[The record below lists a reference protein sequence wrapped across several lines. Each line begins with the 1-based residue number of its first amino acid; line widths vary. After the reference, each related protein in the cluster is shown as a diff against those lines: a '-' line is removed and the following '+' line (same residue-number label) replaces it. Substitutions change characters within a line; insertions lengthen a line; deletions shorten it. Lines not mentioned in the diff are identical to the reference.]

1 MAYRHGVYNVEQP
14 TSMPTPQEGRAAIQV
29 IIGTAP
35 IHLAKDPASAVN
47 KPILCSSYKEAVE
60 AFGYSDDFDNF
71 TLCQSI
77 QASFGMVRRA
87 PLADLD
93 RSICLLLSTRAGTIP
108 LDRELGLSMDFIDMP
123 PETAKSLYTAE
134 VSEKIAKFIPGVR
147 VKSVSWDKGNN
158 GKMKSKV
165 VIAPLGTSG
174 MYMTG
179 ECYKDASGKVHRC
192 LQDNVVYDASALPS
206 AWEDAE

>member
-35 IHLAKDPASAVN
+35 IHLAKDPAAAVN

-77 QASFGMVRRA
+77 QASFGIGGFHFYFSRLFVR
-87 PLADLD
+87 
-93 RSICLLLSTRAGTIP
+93 
-108 LDRELGLSMDFIDMP
+108 
-123 PETAKSLYTAE
+123 
-134 VSEKIAKFIPGVR
+134 
-147 VKSVSWDKGNN
+147 
-158 GKMKSKV
+158 
-165 VIAPLGTSG
+165 
-174 MYMTG
+174 
-179 ECYKDASGKVHRC
+179 
-192 LQDNVVYDASALPS
+192 
-206 AWEDAE
+206 

>member
-1 MAYRHGVYNVEQP
+1 MTRQRL
-14 TSMPTPQEGRAAIQV
+14 S
-29 IIGTAP
+29 
-35 IHLAKDPASAVN
+35 K
-47 KPILCSSYKEAVE
+47 
-60 AFGYSDDFDNF
+60 
-71 TLCQSI
+71 
-77 QASFGMVRRA
+77 
-87 PLADLD
+87 LADLD

-165 VIAPLGTSG
+165 VI
-174 MYMTG
+174 TG
-179 ECYKDASGKVHRC
+179 V
-192 LQDNVVYDASALPS
+192 
-206 AWEDAE
+206 